1 MATSARIPTLIA
13 SVPSSRFQWLLLL
26 RPLKAGFFSFL
37 LLLLLLLLL
46 PPPPAAMLSMDD
58 ADARSSETQCTI
70 FPP

>member
-37 LLLLLLLLL
+37 LLLLLLL
-46 PPPPAAMLSMDD
+46 PPPLAAMLSMDD